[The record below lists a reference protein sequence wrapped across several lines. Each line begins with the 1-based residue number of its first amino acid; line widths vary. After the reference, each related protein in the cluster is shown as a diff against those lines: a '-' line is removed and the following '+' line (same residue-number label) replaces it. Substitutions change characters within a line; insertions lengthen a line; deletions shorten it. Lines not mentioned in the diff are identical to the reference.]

1 MFVRAPAAEHGHNN
15 FTNGPRYK
23 FTPVL
28 FADGRRCI
36 CTGREVNIHGH
47 RGKNRLSPV
56 SESRHVYAGAMTTC
70 YRPDTCFQLD
80 LLFARSALPLIPSLF
95 SLEQDW
101 ILRNV
106 DVKSIRSMHGE
117 SRHPSHSSHM
127 KILVRQ
133 YELSSTTMNAVVM
146 VRM

>member
-28 FADGRRCI
+28 LADGRRCI

-56 SESRHVYAGAMTTC
+56 SESCHVYAGAMTTS

-117 SRHPSHSSHM
+117 YTIHITVESKVSMS
-127 KILVRQ
+127 
-133 YELSSTTMNAVVM
+133 
-146 VRM
+146 

>member
-117 SRHPSHSSHM
+117 YTIHITVESKVSMS
-127 KILVRQ
+127 
-133 YELSSTTMNAVVM
+133 
-146 VRM
+146 